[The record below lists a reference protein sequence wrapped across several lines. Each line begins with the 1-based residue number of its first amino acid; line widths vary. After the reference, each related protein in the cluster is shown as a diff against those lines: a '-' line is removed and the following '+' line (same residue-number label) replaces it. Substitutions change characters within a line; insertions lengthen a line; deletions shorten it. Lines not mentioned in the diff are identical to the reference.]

1 VSDIFISY
9 NNQDKDKAKLFATLL
24 GQQGWSVF
32 WDKKIPPGKTF
43 DEYIS
48 EQLDAAK
55 CIIVLW
61 SKTSVSSD
69 WVKEEAQRGAARK
82 VLVPIFI
89 EQVAPPLGFGRIE
102 AAELFNWNG
111 NADEVEFQN
120 LLHAITLLILNDERV
135 QKPSSPS
142 AIPELESTVKPD
154 IKPVSSPV
162 HDSKRTNR
170 KTLLIGLAGLAIPLV
185 LALGWLTWRNSNL
198 NALVPEN
205 SWGIVLGS
213 DQSLKEANDEI
224 DRRTSNSNEG
234 IPKAKTRVYFR
245 NDHYASI
252 TVVDNQD
259 EANKYLAIAK
269 TFGQGAYL
277 TRMDNWCHNPE
288 RGDGF
293 VICLSGF
300 KEAISNDTN

>member
-120 LLHAITLLILNDERV
+120 LLQAIAQLIAKDENA
-135 QKPSSPS
+135 QKP
-142 AIPELESTVKPD
+142 IPQPEITEPKNNAKPNEE
-154 IKPVSSPV
+154 PVPILPQNPQG
-162 HDSKRTNR
+162 KNR
-170 KTLLIGLAGLAIPLV
+170 KTLLHWLVGLAIAIA
-185 LALGWLTWRNSNL
+185 LAWLTWRNSHLLPVAPKVRELRGNY
-198 NALVPEN
+198 E
-205 SWGIVLGS
+205 SIV
-213 DQSLKEANDEI
+213 
-224 DRRTSNSNEG
+224 
-234 IPKAKTRVYFR
+234 
-245 NDHYASI
+245 
-252 TVVDNQD
+252 VVDNQE
-259 EANKYLAIAK
+259 EADKYLAIGK
-269 TFGQGAYL
+269 SSGYGA
-277 TRMDNWCHNPE
+277 
-288 RGDGF
+288 
-293 VICLSGF
+293 
-300 KEAISNDTN
+300 